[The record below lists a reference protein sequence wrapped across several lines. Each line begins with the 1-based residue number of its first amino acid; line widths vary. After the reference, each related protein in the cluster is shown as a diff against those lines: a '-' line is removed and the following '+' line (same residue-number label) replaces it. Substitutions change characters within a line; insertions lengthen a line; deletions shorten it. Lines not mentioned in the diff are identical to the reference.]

1 MDFDYTP
8 EQEQLRKDYRERLEA
23 VMTPERRKAVAGLME
38 GGAAVTEC
46 RRALGEAGLLGV
58 AWPAEYGGP

>member
-8 EQEQLRKDYRERLEA
+8 EQEKLRKDYRERLEA

-38 GGAAVTEC
+38 GGAAMTEC
-46 RRALGEAGLLGV
+46 
-58 AWPAEYGGP
+58 P